1 MAAIEIQIP
10 PRPEYVGVVRLALA
24 SLARTSG
31 IHEERVDDL
40 KIAISEAC
48 TRAVVAHADSG
59 AGAPID
65 VTWTADAGGVVVEVA
80 GLPAPPAED
89 PNAVDTHGFDTRL
102 TMSEALLKSL
112 VDSYDIDA
120 GPSGAVVRLSLNL

>member
-1 MAAIEIQIP
+1 MDPIEIQIP

-24 SLARTSG
+24 SLARSSG
-31 IHEERVDDL
+31 IHEARVDDL

-48 TRAVVAHADSG
+48 TRAVVAHDESG
-59 AGAPID
+59 TGAPIN
-65 VTWTADAGGVVVEVA
+65 VTWTAEDGRVVVEVA

-89 PNAVDTHGFDTRL
+89 PNAVDTQGFDTRL

-112 VDSYDIDA
+112 VDSYDINA
-120 GPSGAVVRLSLNL
+120 GPTGSVVRLSLNL